1 MADTL
6 HFSLVS
12 PARELFSGDV
22 EQVDLPGTEGELGI
36 LPDHAPLMTAIRTGT
51 ITVYNTGGTTRYFV
65 QGGFADVTPAGLTVL
80 AERAV
85 PEGEVDR
92 AALEADFAMAQKSLE
107 SLDGDDAVAARQNL
121 DGLRAAITTVGSN

>member
-1 MADTL
+1 MPDTL

-22 EQVDLPGTEGELGI
+22 DQVDLPGTEGELGI
-36 LPDHAPLMTAIRTGT
+36 LPNHAPLMTAIRTGT
-51 ITVYNTGGTTRYFV
+51 LTVYANGGTTRYFV

-85 PEGEVDR
+85 PEGEMDR
-92 AALEADFAMAQKSLE
+92 AALEADLAKAEGSLE
-107 SLDGDDAVAARQNL
+107 ALDGDDAVAARQNL
-121 DGLRAAITTVGSN
+121 DGLRAAIATAGTN

>member
-51 ITVYNTGGTTRYFV
+51 ITVHNTGGTTRYFV

-92 AALEADFAMAQKSLE
+92 AALEADLAMAQKSLE